1 MAYLFFFYCLPPTNS
16 NALLD
21 GAPPDGTEKIL
32 ACVSVDEVARR
43 EAIWLVFFFV
53 TLR

>member
-1 MAYLFFFYCLPPTNS
+1 MAYFFLLLYAPTTNS

-21 GAPPDGTEKIL
+21 GVPPDRTEKIL

-43 EAIWLVFFFV
+43 EAIWFVIFFV